1 MATLSQ
7 WVAGSRPRTLPAA
20 VAPVAVGTGLAIN
33 ADSLQT
39 GRAVL
44 ALVVAL
50 ALQVGV
56 NFANDYSDGIR
67 GTDNK
72 RIGPV
77 RLVGQEL
84 ARPPVVR
91 LAAFSAFGVACIAGL
106 ALVVA
111 TQAWWLL
118 LVGVACVAAAWLY
131 TGGPHPYGSHG
142 LGEIFVLIFF
152 GIVPVVGTFYVQS
165 DTVTLAAVIASV
177 GVGALACAVL
187 VTNNLRDLPSDQL
200 VGKYTLAVRLGD
212 MRTRW
217 LYVACI
223 IAAALTTIIVAAI
236 VSWLVLFALVL
247 LIIAPIRLI
256 LGGATG
262 PELIPA
268 LKQTGLLVLIY
279 GLGLGF
285 LLALS

>member
-131 TGGPHPYGSHG
+131 TGGPHPYGYHG

-212 MRTRW
+212 MRTSW
-217 LYVACI
+217 LYVACN

>member
-56 NFANDYSDGIR
+56 NYANDYSDGIR

-131 TGGPHPYGSHG
+131 TGGPHPYGYHG

>member
-131 TGGPHPYGSHG
+131 TGGPHPYGYHG

-165 DTVTLAAVIASV
+165 DTVTLAALIASV

-268 LKQTGLLVLIY
+268 LKHTGLLVLIY

>member
-1 MATLSQ
+1 M
-7 WVAGSRPRTLPAA
+7 
-20 VAPVAVGTGLAIN
+20 
-33 ADSLQT
+33 
-39 GRAVL
+39 
-44 ALVVAL
+44 
-50 ALQVGV
+50 
-56 NFANDYSDGIR
+56 
-67 GTDNK
+67 
-72 RIGPV
+72 
-77 RLVGQEL
+77 
-84 ARPPVVR
+84 
-91 LAAFSAFGVACIAGL
+91 
-106 ALVVA
+106 
-111 TQAWWLL
+111 
-118 LVGVACVAAAWLY
+118 
-131 TGGPHPYGSHG
+131 
-142 LGEIFVLIFF
+142 
-152 GIVPVVGTFYVQS
+152 QS

>member
-77 RLVGQEL
+77 RLVCQEL

-131 TGGPHPYGSHG
+131 TGGPHPYGYHG